1 MIRYTWVALAAL
13 LLLFSPAYAQEQP
26 EPKFSAAQM
35 GNRTVMMLPSNWTAS
50 ATQGEIELTPSSP
63 AQSVVAS
70 SWWNATVEPSGK
82 VMLKLARNV
91 DRRSEFII
99 QTNSTEVTYTYR
111 MLVND
116 TTYSG
121 RIVPETGDEE
131 SRYVR
136 WTDGKEKAATAF
148 IPENWSADMQIIRPY
163 KSMTGFVFF
172 ARGSDHT
179 LVYVFQP
186 FMPLHLLPDDSLC
199 KSAQLCSGMVS
210 ADKVR
215 EMSFGNAPL
224 AISGAKTPDQ
234 YFTSEVMPILRKNL
248 RSYAVESALSTY
260 ALTVG
265 DYNST
270 DISLTPVYDVKY
282 SFDSEGKK
290 VDGRAMVFT
299 RNYTSGDAGIW
310 DGFIVGVESLDKNF
324 DAAFQQAAVTLL
336 TLRFDEKWLDA
347 EKNVL
352 LGNANASHELEN
364 VSALM
369 ANNTLGDFNMVVPTA
384 AHKMVRTYNDTMIAG
399 FTDTATKQE
408 LHLPLFPDSQHWYLN
423 NDQLI
428 GRKVGRNPMN
438 ASTLEVLFL

>member
-1 MIRYTWVALAAL
+1 MI
-13 LLLFSPAYAQEQP
+13 
-26 EPKFSAAQM
+26 
-35 GNRTVMMLPSNWTAS
+35 LPSNWTAS
-50 ATQGEIELTPSSP
+50 TTQGEIELTPSSP

-70 SWWNATVEPSGK
+70 SWWNATVEPGGK
-82 VMLKLARNV
+82 VMLKLDENV

-111 MLVND
+111 MLVNG

-186 FMPLHLLPDDSLC
+186 FMPLHLLPDDFLC

-224 AISGAKTPDQ
+224 AISDAKTPDQ

-248 RSYAVESALSTY
+248 RSYTVESALSTY

-270 DISLTPVYDVKY
+270 DISLMPVYDVKY

-290 VDGRAMVFT
+290 IDGRAMVFT
-299 RNYTSGDAGIW
+299 RNYTSGDSGIW

-352 LGNANASHELEN
+352 LGNANASPELEN
-364 VSALM
+364 ISALM
-369 ANNTLGDFNMVVPTA
+369 ANNTLGDFNVVVPTA
-384 AHKMVRTYNDTMIAG
+384 AHKMVRTYNNTMIAG

-438 ASTLEVLFL
+438 STLEVLFL

>member
-1 MIRYTWVALAAL
+1 VIRYTWVALAV
-13 LLLFSPAYAQEQP
+13 LLLFSPVYAQEQQP
-26 EPKFSAAQM
+26 EPKFSAAQL
-35 GNRTVMMLPSNWTAS
+35 GTRTVMMLPSNWTAS

-70 SWWNATVEPSGK
+70 SWWNATVEPGGK
-82 VMLKLARNV
+82 VMLKLAKNV
-91 DRRSEFII
+91 DKRSEFII
-99 QTNSTEVTYTYR
+99 QTNSANVTYTYR
-111 MLVND
+111 MLVNN
-116 TTYSG
+116 TTYLG
-121 RIVPETGDEE
+121 KITPETGDEE

-172 ARGSDHT
+172 ARGSEHT

-186 FMPLHLLPDDSLC
+186 FMPLHLLPDNSLC
-199 KSAQLCSGMVS
+199 QSAQLCSGMVS

-215 EMSFGNAPL
+215 EMSFGNAPV
-224 AISGAKTPDQ
+224 AISDVKTPDQ
-234 YFTSEVMPILRKNL
+234 YFASEVMPILRKNL
-248 RSYAVESALSTY
+248 RSYSVESALSTY

-270 DISLTPVYDVKY
+270 DISLTPVYDIKY

-290 VDGRAMVFT
+290 IDGRAMVFT
-299 RNYTSGDAGIW
+299 RNYTSGNVGVW

-324 DAAFQQAAVTLL
+324 DATFQQAAVTLL
-336 TLRFDEKWLDA
+336 TLRFNEKWLDA
-347 EKNVL
+347 EKNIL

-364 VSALM
+364 ISALM
-369 ANNTLGDFNMVVPTA
+369 ANNTLGDFNVVVPTA
-384 AHKMVRTYNDTMIAG
+384 AHKMVRTYNNTMIAG

-423 NDQLI
+423 NDELI

-438 ASTLEVLFL
+438 ASTLQVLFS

>member
-1 MIRYTWVALAAL
+1 MALAV
-13 LLLFSPAYAQEQP
+13 LLLFSPVYAQGPQS
-26 EPKFSAAQM
+26 EPKFSAAQI
-35 GNRTVMMLPSNWTAS
+35 GNRTVIMLPSSWTAS
-50 ATQGEIELTPSSP
+50 ATQGKIDLTLSSP
-63 AQSVVAS
+63 AQSVVAPT
-70 SWWNATVEPSGK
+70 WWNATVSGSK
-82 VMLKLARNV
+82 VMLKLTDNV
-91 DRRSEFII
+91 DKQSEFII
-99 QTNSTEVTYTYR
+99 QTNSTNVTYTYKV
-111 MLVND
+111 LINA

-121 RIVPETGDEE
+121 RISPEAGDGE
-131 SRYVR
+131 SRYAR

-163 KSMTGFVFF
+163 KSMTGFIFF

-186 FMPLHLLPDDSLC
+186 FMPLHILPDDSLC
-199 KSAQLCSGMVS
+199 ESAQLCSGVVS

-224 AISGAKTPDQ
+224 VISAPKSPGQ
-234 YFTSEVMPILRKNL
+234 YFVSEVMPILQKNL
-248 RSYAVESALSTY
+248 HSYTVESALSTY
-260 ALTVG
+260 ALMMG

-270 DISLTPVYDVKY
+270 AISLIPVSDIKY
-282 SFDSEGKK
+282 SFDAEGKK

-299 RNYTSGDAGIW
+299 RNYTSGNAGIW
-310 DGFIVGVESLDKNF
+310 DGFIVGVESLDENF

-352 LGNANASHELEN
+352 LGNANTSPEMEN
-364 VSALM
+364 ISALM
-369 ANNTLGDFNMVVPTA
+369 ANNTLGDFDTVVATA

-399 FTDTATKQE
+399 FIDTSTKRE
-408 LHLPLFPDSQHWYLN
+408 VDLPLFPDSQHWYLN
-423 NDQLI
+423 GNHLV
-428 GRKVGRNPMN
+428 GRKIGRNPMN

>member
-1 MIRYTWVALAAL
+1 LAAL
-13 LLLFSPAYAQEQP
+13 LLFSPVYAQEQQP

-35 GNRTVMMLPSNWTAS
+35 GNRTVMMLSSNWTAS

-63 AQSVVAS
+63 VQSVVAS
-70 SWWNATVEPSGK
+70 SWWNATVSGGK
-82 VMLKLARNV
+82 VILKLADNV

-111 MLVND
+111 MLIND

-121 RIVPETGDEE
+121 RIVPETGNEE

-163 KSMTGFVFF
+163 KSMTGFIFF
-172 ARGSDHT
+172 ARGSEHT

-186 FMPLHLLPDDSLC
+186 FMPLHLFPDDSLC

-224 AISGAKTPDQ
+224 VISGAKTPDQ
-234 YFTSEVMPILRKNL
+234 YFASEVMPILRKNL

-270 DISLTPVYDVKY
+270 DISLTPAYDVKY

-324 DAAFQQAAVTLL
+324 DTAFQQAAVTLL
-336 TLRFDEKWLDA
+336 TLRFDEKWLDS

-352 LGNANASHELEN
+352 LGDTNANHELEN
-364 VSALM
+364 ISALM
-369 ANNTLGDFNMVVPTA
+369 ANNTLGDFNVVVPTA

-428 GRKVGRNPMN
+428 GRKAGRSPMN
-438 ASTLEVLFL
+438 STLEVLFL

>member
-1 MIRYTWVALAAL
+1 MAAL
-13 LLLFSPAYAQEQP
+13 LLLFSPAYAQQQQL

-50 ATQGEIELTPSSP
+50 ATQSEIELTPSSP

-352 LGNANASHELEN
+352 LGNANANHELEN